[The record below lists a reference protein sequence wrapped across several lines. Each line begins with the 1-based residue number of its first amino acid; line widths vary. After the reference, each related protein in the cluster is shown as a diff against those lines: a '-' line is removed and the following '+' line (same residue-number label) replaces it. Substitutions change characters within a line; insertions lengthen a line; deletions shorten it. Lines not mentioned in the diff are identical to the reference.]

1 MSKTDMNS
9 DKYKGETL
17 PPTMRLQK
25 KTKQR
30 NLTIVAIRLETNTK
44 MVTQVVPKRLEE
56 EDLPPLKTTKRNRD
70 SPALSTEGTLFV
82 NGTAAIGFMDDDFV
96 CATIDWWP
104 PQKCDYGTC
113 SWGSASLLN
122 LVSQQLRQH
131 ILDPSVLDGI
141 SQTFKSLQSL
151 LEKSNTPA
159 VAWVGESG
167 GAYNSGHNLTV
178 TLKFKSEVSTESP
191 GRLSYLNF
199 QGLRG
204 SKGSQNVREEYHLT
218 AKDGD
223 LHSKV
228 MLLNGKALS
237 VDSSGN
243 IPALEPIT
251 VGSSDPTTVAPFSI
265 VFVHIPSIIVPAC
278 K

>member
-1 MSKTDMNS
+1 MQQGITV
-9 DKYKGETL
+9 L
-17 PPTMRLQK
+17 LI
-25 KTKQR
+25 
-30 NLTIVAIRLETNTK
+30 NLDSNTK
-44 MVTQVVPKRLEE
+44 VQVR
-56 EDLPPLKTTKRNRD
+56 
-70 SPALSTEGTLFV
+70 
-82 NGTAAIGFMDDDFV
+82 
-96 CATIDWWP
+96 
-104 PQKCDYGTC
+104 
-113 SWGSASLLN
+113 
-122 LVSQQLRQH
+122 
-131 ILDPSVLDGI
+131 
-141 SQTFKSLQSL
+141 
-151 LEKSNTPA
+151 
-159 VAWVGESG
+159 
-167 GAYNSGHNLTV
+167 
-178 TLKFKSEVSTESP
+178 VSTESP

-204 SKGSQNVREEYHLT
+204 SKASQNVREEYHLT

-265 VFVHIPSIIVPAC
+265 VFVHIPSITVPAC